1 MHRRQTITRAVL
13 LILVVL
19 PWLMVSRSGDCKSR
33 THAPSLEEARAT
45 DSSGEANQGIR
56 GPQPWFDPESAE
68 GFSPDKSADSQEF
81 LPSNTRLFKHAGK
94 IDFENR
100 YTSTVMVTVGDPKTG
115 AQCSGVLLSPR
126 VVLTAANCVCMRQYQ
141 SSDAQVTKGGDAS
154 SCSTYAYA
162 TTVVYGK
169 VHDEYLADM
178 DFQSYEGMVRPHP
191 DFRLTIDAEASVITS
206 NADIAIIVLKE
217 AVKNFS
223 SFVPLGAEDIQVG
236 ESLSMV
242 GYGYGRDFGQIL
254 GLRYSRKNKVTNRL
268 NDDRLLYEQQGP
280 YVYNGYKGGPCFRE
294 DARGQ
299 WLVGV
304 SGFGTEKELPLTSTY
319 RYRDWIHTEVQQ
331 AATSSSEQKQ

>member
-1 MHRRQTITRAVL
+1 MSRRQSITRAAL

-19 PWLMVSRSGDCKSR
+19 PWLMVSRSSDCKLR
-33 THAPSLEEARAT
+33 THAPSWVEARPT
-45 DSSGEANQGIR
+45 DSSGEENQGIR
-56 GPQPWFDPESAE
+56 GPQSWFDSESAE
-68 GFSPDKSADSQEF
+68 GFPPDKPADSPGF

-100 YTSTVMVTVGDPKTG
+100 YSSTVMVTLGDPKTG

-126 VVLTAANCVCMRQYQ
+126 VVLTAAHCVCMRQDP
-141 SSDAQVTKGGDAS
+141 SSGAQETKGGDAS
-154 SCSTYAYA
+154 SCSSHAYV

-191 DFRLTIDAEASVITS
+191 DFRLTIDTGASVIAS
-206 NADIAIIVLKE
+206 NADIAIVVLKK

-223 SFVPLGAEDIQVG
+223 SFVPLGTEDIQAG
-236 ESLSMV
+236 ESLMMV
-242 GYGYGRDFGQIL
+242 GYGHGRDFGQIL
-254 GLRYSRKNKVTNRL
+254 GLRYSRKNRVTNRL
-268 NDDRLLYEQQGP
+268 NDDHFLYEQQGP

-304 SGFGTEKELPLTSTY
+304 SGFGTEKELSLTSTY

-331 AATSSSEQKQ
+331 AAPSSSTQEP